1 MSDESDETRRSSPD
15 DAEDPSSEADKP
27 EKPDSPGEKPR
38 PDDLDATQ
46 VGGSAVGPDAPPA
59 GGPAADPDATQV
71 DGDVPEVTVG
81 RASVPP
87 PGDDD
92 TLDGVR
98 RGDDDTLDDVR
109 TVPAIRDEPTVV
121 TNKPGSTAIMPPVGD
136 DDWAPSRANPAWS
149 GRAEVRPP
157 QPGRGYPEVDWT
169 ASTASTSRD
178 RWWMP
183 IVVGIVALI
192 LLGVLGWAIYLILQD
207 SDDETPAPVTSTSA
221 TPAETVTTVTTSPTV
236 TPTTT
241 SPSPSPEPT
250 QSTTD
255 PSTSEI
261 TVPALR
267 GLALADAQ
275 EALRTTGLN
284 YRLIYRQ
291 APDVPPDTVIDSDPV
306 EGQEVP
312 PDTTVTLVIAAQ
324 PTTGPTGTTEPTDGN

>member
-1 MSDESDETRRSSPD
+1 MSDESDETRRLSPG
-15 DAEDPSSEADKP
+15 DAEDPAAEATEGPAKSE
-27 EKPDSPGEKPR
+27 
-38 PDDLDATQ
+38 PDDLDATR
-46 VGGSAVGPDAPPA
+46 
-59 GGPAADPDATQV
+59 V
-71 DGDVPEVTVG
+71 DEATVG

-87 PGDDD
+87 PGDED

-98 RGDDDTLDDVR
+98 RSDDTLDDVR

-121 TNKPGSTAIMPPVGD
+121 TGRPGSTAVMPPVGD

-157 QPGRGYPEVDWT
+157 QPGRGYPEVDWA
-169 ASTASTSRD
+169 ASAPAQPRD

-192 LLGVLGWAIYLILQD
+192 LLGVLGWAIYLLVQD
-207 SDDETPAPVTSTSA
+207 SSDETPAPATSTSA
-221 TPAETVTTVTTSPTV
+221 APAETPTTAAETVTSSPSATPTATSPDPV
-236 TPTTT
+236 
-241 SPSPSPEPT
+241 

-255 PSTSEI
+255 PTASEI
-261 TVPALR
+261 TIPALR
-267 GLALADAQ
+267 GLALAEAQ
-275 EALRTTGLN
+275 EALRSTGLN

-324 PTTGPTGTTEPTDGN
+324 PTNNPTDTAEPTDGTGADGN

>member
-1 MSDESDETRRSSPD
+1 MSDESDETRRFSPD
-15 DAEDPSSEADKP
+15 DAEGSASEGSSSEGSSSEAERP
-27 EKPDSPGEKPR
+27 REPDSPGGKPG

-46 VGGSAVGPDAPPA
+46 VGGTPA
-59 GGPAADPDATQV
+59 DLDATQV
-71 DGDVPEVTVG
+71 DGEAPAVTVG

-87 PGDDD
+87 PGEDD

-98 RGDDDTLDDVR
+98 RGDDDTLDDAR

-121 TNKPGSTAIMPPVGD
+121 TNRPGSTAIMPPVGD

-169 ASTASTSRD
+169 ASTPTGSRD

-183 IVVGIVALI
+183 IVVGIIALI

-207 SDDETPAPVTSTSA
+207 SGDETPVPATSSSA
-221 TPAETVTTVTTSPTV
+221 APAETVTTETTSPSA

-241 SPSPSPEPT
+241 SPEPVE
-250 QSTTD
+250 STTD
-255 PSTSEI
+255 PTTAEI
-261 TVPALR
+261 TIPALR

-275 EALRTTGLN
+275 EALRATGLN

-291 APDVPPDTVIDSDPV
+291 APDVPPGTVIDSDPV

-324 PTTGPTGTTEPTDGN
+324 PTTGPTGTTEPTDGTGADGN

>member
-1 MSDESDETRRSSPD
+1 MSDESDETRRFSPD
-15 DAEDPSSEADKP
+15 DAEGPSSEA
-27 EKPDSPGEKPR
+27 EKPR
-38 PDDLDATQ
+38 KPDPDDLDATQ
-46 VGGSAVGPDAPPA
+46 VGGRP
-59 GGPAADPDATQV
+59 ADPDAAQVGSSPADPEATQV
-71 DGDVPEVTVG
+71 DSDAVGDETTVG

-87 PGDDD
+87 PGDED

-98 RGDDDTLDDVR
+98 RADDTLDDVR

-121 TNKPGSTAIMPPVGD
+121 TEKPGATAVMPPV

-157 QPGRGYPEVDWT
+157 QPGRGYPEVDWA
-169 ASTASTSRD
+169 ASTPAQPRD

-207 SDDETPAPVTSTSA
+207 SSGDEAPAPVPSTSA
-221 TPAETVTTVTTSPTV
+221 APAETATATATTGTTSPSAS
-236 TPTTT
+236 PTTT
-241 SPSPSPEPT
+241 SPEPE

-255 PSTSEI
+255 PTASEI
-261 TVPALR
+261 TIPALR
-267 GLALADAQ
+267 GLALAEAQ
-275 EALRTTGLN
+275 EALRSSGLN

-324 PTTGPTGTTEPTDGN
+324 STGTPTTTTEPTDGAGAGGN